1 MGTQAVPLSSLGLT
15 AKGGGNPP
23 IAGISVDSRQVQ
35 PGTLFAAMP
44 GSKVHGAEF
53 IQYALRMGAVAVL
66 TDAKGPRWRLTRW
79 HRPRSPLSSPMPPA
93 RRCRARQ
100 PYGTARSR
108 RR

>member
-1 MGTQAVPLSSLGLT
+1 
-15 AKGGGNPP
+15 
-23 IAGISVDSRQVQ
+23 
-35 PGTLFAAMP
+35 MP

-66 TDAKGPRWRLTRW
+66 TDAEGATLAADALAQAEVALVVTDA
-79 HRPRSPLSSPMPPA
+79 PA

>member
-23 IAGISVDSRQVQ
+23 VTGISVDSRQVQ

-66 TDAKGPRWRLTRW
+66 TDAEGAT
-79 HRPRSPLSSPMPPA
+79 LSSPMPPA

>member
-53 IQYALRMGAVAVL
+53 IQFAHGRGGGV
-66 TDAKGPRWRLTRW
+66 D
-79 HRPRSPLSSPMPPA
+79 
-93 RRCRARQ
+93 
-100 PYGTARSR
+100 R
-108 RR
+108 RRGGHAGR